1 MSEVR
6 ATLDPDTAA
15 RLTEFARACKSAA
28 RTVSLYPATHP
39 AIASTLRR
47 LAELTSAL
55 TSDGPCTLQVL
66 PHNLHIG
73 EAAIA
78 KPDPAVIELADL
90 LRRQLIGSLTLNP
103 GVDVQSWHTLLSL
116 LGRPPEDVRADGGIG
131 RLWAAAGGP
140 SLELREIDYAE
151 VLRER
156 QGEAAT
162 IDRIIDA
169 MSGQPLEI
177 DDESVAL
184 LRKIAG
190 DREELEAFLKKV
202 VGQAA
207 GDATVTTTTAALL
220 RLLGVMAEVVRRT
233 APDQL
238 DTLMRQLS
246 AGVLKFTDEVVADF
260 LQARE
265 RPEAASGSVN
275 LVNAVTERMEDRDIA
290 GFVADSVI
298 ANHGASE
305 RLALAFHTLVPDM
318 ERQRQLLALAEDRVE
333 ASPLGREES
342 FENLWDRVERM
353 LTSYSDAPYVSAEYS
368 RELSSTRTRAVDVE
382 AAGDDPPERI
392 AAWMA
397 TVNDSAIRT
406 LDVQLLSDLL
416 TLESDPARWRDV
428 AEIVVQHAEDLVRVG
443 HFDQA
448 WLLVDTVS
456 TEGARAAERAEP
468 ARRALDTFGRGAM
481 MNHVP
486 KHLRTAD
493 DDVYERFKRVCHA
506 IGPVVIGPLAEVLAA
521 EQDARS
527 RRRLRDIL
535 VGFGAAGRE
544 SVQSLMTAANW
555 EVRRTAAYLLR
566 EFGGSEGLHELRPL
580 LTDAEPLVQREAVQ
594 ALVLHD
600 PEAAYQTL
608 LEAMGTVSGRP
619 RETLIGEV
627 GALRDDRAAPL
638 FVHIVRTLN
647 RRAFPALY
655 LAAIQGLGGV
665 GGLEAIDALAE
676 ALHRGEMF
684 APVRTRRER
693 SAAAQ
698 ALRRIG
704 TPEAV
709 DALRH
714 ASTRGSWGVRTVA
727 KTELA
732 NVRPS

>member
-233 APDQL
+233 APVQL

-481 MNHVP
+481 MKHVP

-665 GGLEAIDALAE
+665 GGPEAIDALAE

>member
-481 MNHVP
+481 MKHVP

-665 GGLEAIDALAE
+665 GGPEAIDALAE

-698 ALRRIG
+698 ALRRIR

>member
-481 MNHVP
+481 MKHVP

-665 GGLEAIDALAE
+665 GGPEAIDALAE